1 MITKVDWNDIPGRA
15 TSYNNMV
22 TADIREF
29 MESEWTV
36 CEVSVDKYKTVQ
48 SAACAYK
55 NAINRMGAKAVTL
68 TRGGRL
74 FLMKKEK

>member
-1 MITKVDWNDIPGRA
+1 MITKVDPADIPGRA

-29 MESEWTV
+29 MESEWSV

-48 SAACAYK
+48 NAACAYK
-55 NAINRMGAKAVTL
+55 NAIKRMDAKCFYV
-68 TRGGRL
+68 TRGNRL
-74 FLMKKEK
+74 FLMKK